1 MAKIGSTLWKKT
13 QANKKRIYASA
24 MRLFSAH
31 GYDQVSVDDIA
42 REAQS
47 SKGTFYNYF
56 KSKDELFVFYN
67 QSLDERFLAF
77 YNKLLTNRHH
87 TGKDALDKLYIM
99 IMFTLHVLGEGGRE
113 FTTVSDIR
121 QLREESGDAL
131 QEDVL
136 CNSVLNFFPALLE
149 MGRRDGS
156 IDPHVDSDQL
166 ELLIYFY
173 LKGIVFQWESQQRDQ
188 NLLEL
193 ARPAILMLCN
203 SIAASPKP

>member
-1 MAKIGSTLWKKT
+1 LAKIGSTLWKKT

-24 MRLFSAH
+24 MGLFSEH

-42 REAQS
+42 RAAQS

-67 QSLDERFLAF
+67 QSLDERFWDF
-77 YNKLLTNRHH
+77 YSKLLTNRHH
-87 TGKDALDKLYIM
+87 TGKDALEKLYIM
-99 IMFTLHVLGEGGRE
+99 IMFTLHVLSESGRE
-113 FTTVSDIR
+113 FTAVSDIR

-136 CNSVLNFFPALLE
+136 CNSVLNIFPSLLE

-156 IDPHVDSDQL
+156 IDPHLDSEQL
-166 ELLIYFY
+166 ELLIYIY
-173 LKGIVFQWESQQRDQ
+173 LKGIVFQWESQQRHQ

-193 ARPAILMLCN
+193 ARPAIRMLCN
-203 SIAASPKP
+203 SIAAGTEP